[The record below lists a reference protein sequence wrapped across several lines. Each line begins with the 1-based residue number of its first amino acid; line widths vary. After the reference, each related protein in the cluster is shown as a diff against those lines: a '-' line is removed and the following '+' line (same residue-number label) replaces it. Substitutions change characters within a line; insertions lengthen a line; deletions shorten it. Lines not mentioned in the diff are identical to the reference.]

1 MSNENIKKFVD
12 SLGKGD
18 NDSAQ
23 ASIKNALADKVG
35 AALDDRKIDVAKTI
49 VQPQPATEVPS
60 DEKS

>member
-23 ASIKNALADKVG
+23 AAIKYALADKVG
-35 AALDDRKIDVAKTI
+35 AALDDRKVDVAKTI
-49 VQPQPATEVPS
+49 VQQPVEEVPS
-60 DEKS
+60 DEKA